1 MRVPE
6 AVGTVRRPP
15 RPPPGGLEAVVPE
28 AVGTV
33 RRPPRPPPG
42 VLEAVQW
49 LPGTAVASLSKV
61 LS

>member
-6 AVGTVRRPP
+6 AVGTVQ
-15 RPPPGGLEAVVPE
+15 
-28 AVGTV
+28 
-33 RRPPRPPPG
+33 RPPRPPPG